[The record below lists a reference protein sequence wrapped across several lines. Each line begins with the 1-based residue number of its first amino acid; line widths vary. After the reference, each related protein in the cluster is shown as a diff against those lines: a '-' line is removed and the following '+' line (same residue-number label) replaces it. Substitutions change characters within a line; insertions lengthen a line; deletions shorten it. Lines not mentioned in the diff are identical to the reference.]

1 MSQRTT
7 NTFDGG
13 MVKDVSKAILEKN
26 VYKHSQNGRLIFNDD
41 GTYVW
46 ENDKGTK
53 FEFDIQLNYGCEITN
68 QQATSHV
75 IVGHC
80 EFPEY
85 LVLFIQVKI
94 PGEPY
99 SFSEIAQVKEVN
111 DVMVYQTMFYDKNDP
126 FYFQYGIP
134 NGTELEYLLNFQA
147 DHPIEAI
154 PVIENIQHERVYF
167 TDDFNPPRVFDIR
180 KAYDDSLQDYATA
193 NGGLGSQFGFH
204 HGVFFEPLNIDDC
217 NVHQYDQTFNYNTHM
232 MDISPDVNFGILKLH
247 DQISG
252 GLLSGVY
259 QYTYRM
265 LSDTGVYTDFYPLT
279 PGVTVVDRPKSL
291 GDTDMGAY
299 YFDEVGIASG
309 KGNVLCVEGIDN
321 RFSAIEFAYSYSQS
335 SVGPPTETNIVGQVL
350 IDAELNDPQSITF
363 AEFGDQGPFARKNLL
378 FRHVSNGGK
387 PLTETDIIRKY
398 LAISKAKTIKT
409 KGNRLWLGNIEE
421 EQEIRLTDDELKS
434 IVVKPHYS
442 LILADDRGKTDQ
454 LPLMHVNRGSTSLSN
469 TLWLDALGNP
479 VTYTLPINNDWAT
492 YKGAQMTMSRKGYWR
507 GETYRLGIVFFTKKG
522 QALPV
527 QHLADVKIPEQYEQN
542 LTYQTIQN
550 NGVLNPVQTVA
561 GSAVATLTAH
571 HNNGRTIY
579 GGNSP
584 VAHPLLRVVGLELDG
599 IDVSNIRDKI
609 SGYVI
614 VRCPRDPKVL
624 GQGVMSQAVMG
635 RYGMGHYPDSLT
647 AGGNPLP
654 TSDRNQI
661 IEDKDSIMAP
671 PVSSTLF
678 RRCDNTY
685 QASVHKDYITAS
697 TNSESP
703 FGGDNY
709 NPEHDDMFMFT
720 TRTRCE
726 RNQTLAP
733 FGQCTGDRGWESL
746 TGTCGPIPPTS
757 WVLDGNWTFAPPAN
771 GRMNQYHIWRG
782 RDMDSNWTDLNPTN
796 LIGEISYNES
806 EVRLP
811 LQGHAVQEKFK
822 DNFQTANE
830 WPARIVF
837 DGGILAGFDVKRLFH
852 PIQAKPHWYYFG
864 CPDYMLTN
872 NSPLNI
878 FPFLTTAVTAENEDG
893 STYETG
899 EYTGNEDFSPPGGYK
914 TKLVGKLQ
922 GAYKNY
928 EATSTTTVTVNGVPQ
943 TRIDTYSTAFH
954 QEHLYGPNTTADVG
968 TTFFGAD
975 FSHNFIGYG
984 PPRMYTKHYHSF
996 TLDFDSSE
1004 YPSWYYC
1011 GYPGVHAEKTSD
1023 STGAIDLLGIHN
1035 LPTTEGEDYAGT
1047 KSAVWHNEYL
1057 GGGNTAG
1064 NLWQG
1069 NPSYG
1074 TQSWE
1079 AQNFGSAPLESPDDY
1094 NDNVAENDGKH
1105 AFRNIINNK
1114 HSLGLTSSIGGMF
1127 EMGARHASAP
1137 ENDDR
1142 ATTLRLCPNTLD
1154 NNFIGSGGI
1163 LYNYG
1168 HFNFWYSESIPVYG
1182 IGKHTKK
1189 THFKSPGYIERS
1201 ASGQTNLKHG
1211 TFLGNK
1217 KETATVYRPH
1227 WGNRA
1232 DSIANIGSE
1241 NEGYWD
1247 ENSLLRDGLIGTQ
1260 DIESTP
1266 LGAVGHN
1273 NSLYLYLN
1281 DFRYAFAQSDT
1292 DAQIGTTET
1301 GDHSDVWWVAN
1312 ITDDSK
1318 EPYGGLS
1325 TVSIEQFPFQS
1336 TGAFVPV
1343 NDWWDTPDQING
1355 TEIYGGDCF
1364 VCLYDLSRLH
1374 PHLTG
1379 NMAHQFYTRALGIDS
1394 NIDYNDQ
1401 CGQEVVD
1408 AYKNWESKDIM
1419 GVKNSGQAWL
1429 TDMGYGIGMLFPI
1442 ESNFNLDLSPGVDR
1456 LSGYGHMT
1464 VHDWR
1469 METDTFNRGFFWHY
1483 DCEDQNPAR
1492 DFKFQQFQISDVLQ
1506 HQEQYN
1512 FYTIANKLL
1521 YDQELPFDFPTRWIW
1536 SEYKN
1541 YGETEDSFRKF
1552 PIAQFF
1558 DLDGAYGEVWG
1569 SAFLFNEIFSF
1580 QEDAFGKL
1588 RIDEKAVISDA
1599 EGGANLV
1606 IGNPNVM
1613 QGIDYVSSEIGT
1625 QSQFSITTSDAVIY
1639 WVDAKRAKICRY
1651 AGNTPEFISDNKG
1664 VHTFI
1669 EDISTQ
1675 YFESN
1680 FESPSSNV
1688 LDRAAAK
1695 VGIWGMYDFNNG
1707 DVIFTFGDGS
1717 TGSAAELTLIF
1728 NEKLDAF
1735 TTTIDYGTVP
1745 GMYLRFHKKVF
1756 VQGVN
1761 RPGQPV
1767 HSMFAGNR
1775 GEYFG
1780 VYQDSILEYV
1790 VNEAPG
1796 YTKIFDTSLINMND
1810 FVTLLGQI
1818 VYTSEIGGAQT
1829 VTPPTDTRAKYREA
1843 LFRTPIRQIGSN
1855 DRVRGKSMRA
1865 RMIISNDGSQAQIV
1879 SAETIFR
1886 PSRRV

>member
-85 LVLFIQVKI
+85 LVLFIQVRI
-94 PGEPY
+94 PGEQY

-126 FYFQYGIP
+126 FYFQYGVP

-180 KAYDDSLQDYATA
+180 KAYDDSLQDYPTA
-193 NGGLGSQFGFH
+193 QGGLGSEFGVH
-204 HGVFFEPLNIDDC
+204 HGVFFEPLSIDDC

-363 AEFGDQGPFARKNLL
+363 AEFGDQGSFARKNLL

-387 PLTETDIIRKY
+387 PLTETDVIRKY

-442 LILADDRGKTDQ
+442 LILADDRGRTDTM
-454 LPLMHVNRGSTSLSN
+454 PLMHVDRGSSQLQN
-469 TLWLDALGNP
+469 TLWLDSLGQP
-479 VTYTLPINNDWAT
+479 VTYTLPINNDWST

-550 NGVLNPVQTVA
+550 NGVLNPAQTVA
-561 GSAVATLTAH
+561 GSSVATLTAH

-584 VAHPLLRVVGLELDG
+584 MAHPLLRIVGLELDG

-624 GQGVMSQAVMG
+624 GQGVMSQAIMG
-635 RYGMGHYPDSLT
+635 RYGLGHYPDSL
-647 AGGNPLP
+647 AGTSGIGN
-654 TSDRNQI
+654 DGYNQM
-661 IEDKDSIMAP
+661 IEDKDSIMP
-671 PVSSTLF
+671 PAVSATLF
-678 RRCDNTY
+678 RRCDNVFNGSIHPDEHTG
-685 QASVHKDYITAS
+685 ASSGETP
-697 TNSESP
+697 SP
-703 FGGDNY
+703 ANYLGEDEQY
-709 NPEHDDMFMFT
+709 NPEHDDMYLFAART
-720 TRTRCE
+720 SCTRD
-726 RNQTLAP
+726 QTLFPSAP
-733 FGQCTGDRGWESL
+733 CGGDDGIEQLLGFTG
-746 TGTCGPIPPTS
+746 PVPPTS
-757 WVLDGNWTFAPPAN
+757 WVNRVNGGWSGVAPAL
-771 GRMNQYHIWRG
+771 GRHNMYHIWRG
-782 RDMDSNWTDLNPTN
+782 RDADNQWDDPNPTN
-796 LIGEISYNES
+796 WIGDVDYDTS
-806 EVRLP
+806 EVRLQ
-811 LQGHAVQEKFK
+811 LQGHPFQE
-822 DNFQTANE
+822 DINFNFTVSDKWA
-830 WPARIVF
+830 ARISGSF
-837 DGGILAGFDVKRLFH
+837 TGGVDRGWH
-852 PIQAKPHWYYFG
+852 PQQAKPHWFYFA
-864 CPDYMLTN
+864 CPDYMITN

-899 EYTGNEDFSPPGGYK
+899 EYAGNEDYSPPGGYK

-928 EATSTTTVTVNGVPQ
+928 EDTITTTVIVNGVAR
-943 TRIDTYSTAFH
+943 TRVDAYSTAFH
-954 QEHLYGPNTTADVG
+954 QEHMYGDVHTEDVG
-968 TTFFGAD
+968 TTFFGMDLAD
-975 FSHNFIGYG
+975 NLHRYVV
-984 PPRMYTKHYHSF
+984 PRMYTKHYHSF
-996 TLDFDSSE
+996 TLDFNSYE

-1011 GYPGVHAEKTSD
+1011 GYPGVHAKKTSD

-1035 LPTTEGEDYAGT
+1035 LGTTEGFDYAGT

-1057 GGGNTAG
+1057 GGGNNALLNSG
-1064 NLWQG
+1064 SYGAHSWEPGVG
-1069 NPSYG
+1069 NPGLHNSV
-1074 TQSWE
+1074 
-1079 AQNFGSAPLESPDDY
+1079 DD
-1094 NDNVAENDGKH
+1094 VRAANDGKH
-1105 AFRNIINNK
+1105 PFRNLINNM

-1142 ATTLRLCPNTLD
+1142 ATTLRLCPSTLD

-1168 HFNFWYSESIPVYG
+1168 SHIWYNSETFPVYG
-1182 IGKHTKK
+1182 IGKHDKERRF
-1189 THFKSPGYIERS
+1189 HAPGMVERS
-1201 ASGQTNLKHG
+1201 GGFQLNIKTPKGNG
-1211 TFLGNK
+1211 LGNK
-1217 KETATVYRPH
+1217 FESASHYRPV
-1227 WGNRA
+1227 WGNHGDHDLVTA
-1232 DSIANIGSE
+1232 DVDWWSTHF
-1241 NEGYWD
+1241 
-1247 ENSLLRDGLIGTQ
+1247 LLQDGLTQ
-1260 DIESTP
+1260 ASCIRSAP
-1266 LGAVGHN
+1266 MGAVGHN
-1273 NSLYLYLN
+1273 NTLFLYLD

-1292 DAQIGTTET
+1292 DAHIGTTET
-1301 GDHSDVWWVAN
+1301 GDHTDVWWVAN

-1374 PHLTG
+1374 PHITG
-1379 NMAHQFYTRALGIDS
+1379 NLAHHFYTRNLGIVAQDH
-1394 NIDYNDQ
+1394 NGQ
-1401 CGQEVVD
+1401 CEQGTVD
-1408 AYKNWESKDIM
+1408 AYTNWESKGLM
-1419 GVKNSGQAWL
+1419 GATNNGMAWL
-1429 TDMGYGIGMLFPI
+1429 NDMGYGLGMIFPI

-1464 VHDWR
+1464 ATDWR
-1469 METDTFNRGFFWHY
+1469 QQSDTFNRGFFWHY

-1588 RIDEKAVISDA
+1588 RVDEKAVISDA

-1680 FESPSSNV
+1680 FENPSSNI

-1735 TTTIDYGTVP
+1735 TTTIDYGTIP

-1865 RMIISNDGSQAQIV
+1865 RMIISNDGSKAQIV